1 MHTTDLSARA
11 LVKADVPLSSE
22 ERLHELAAILA
33 AGVLRLK
40 TRPESLPPCQHV
52 ASATQRGGS
61 AVQATT
67 LEPANASPEGT
78 AEKLSESPRNCLDE
92 FARPR
97 THIPAV

>member
-1 MHTTDLSARA
+1 MYTTDSSTAA
-11 LVKADVPLSSE
+11 LAKADTELTPTD
-22 ERLHELAAILA
+22 RLHELAAILA

-78 AEKLSESPRNCLDE
+78 AEKLSESRRNCLDE

-97 THIPAV
+97 THVPAV